1 MKKLA
6 FGMLLLLPIAL
17 AGCNEGTPGGPGV
30 TTTTDST
37 SSDMT
42 ADTTYSDAAATT
54 DSSAATDSAA
64 TDSAATDA
72 AAPATGDAAASADK
86 SASDGVGDPDNTF
99 RLDLPNLA
107 TSIKQGETQVVTIGI
122 SRENNFDQDV
132 NLEFVDLPAGV
143 TIDPESPVLKKGDE
157 DAKIN
162 VTAAADAALGDHT
175 VKVMGKP
182 ASGATATNE
191 LKLTI
196 EKP

>member
-6 FGMLLLLPIAL
+6 FGLVLLLPIAL

-37 SSDMT
+37 SSDT
-42 ADTTYSDAAATT
+42 ASSETGATT
-54 DSSAATDSAA
+54 DSSATDTAANDAA
-64 TDSAATDA
+64 TSDA
-72 AAPATGDAAASADK
+72 AAPATGDAAAPADK
-86 SASDGVGDPDNTF
+86 SASDGVGDPNNTF

-122 SRENNFDQDV
+122 SREDNFDQDV
-132 NLEFVDLPAGV
+132 TLEFVDLPAGV
-143 TIDPESPVLKKGDE
+143 TIDPEKPVLKKGDE
-157 DAKIN
+157 NAKIN

-182 ASGATATNE
+182 GTGATATNE
-191 LKLTI
+191 LKLTV